1 MVEAVGELNSHNILK
16 VPIARVGSW
25 KHDTYGTVAFT
36 AQDFSDAITNFN
48 EGALGFEPHLTF
60 GHLDEEPNSTD
71 SARKRGDLKYLMVD
85 GDNLDGYF
93 NVPPGTADIV
103 AGGGYEYSS
112 GEFIRNLLD
121 KGNGERRGMA
131 ISRVALTN
139 TPYLPWGVDGKI
151 QLLSHGRAGSPDG
164 GDTPVEVITSVIR
177 LSTNIQGEV
186 NMTGQSIPEQASP
199 TTGAAT
205 SIPEAIPQV
214 AVPVELAPVIN
225 AITPSTNIPQAVASA
240 ASTLHPGVDVEAI
253 TAAVMA
259 KVKADQE
266 RVKEEEARAKA
277 VVDAETER
285 VSALAKAE
293 LVELRERLAKA
304 ETNASMYSNHASRAA
319 QEAEVNQLMS
329 MGASAVIV
337 NRYAAIRQA
346 LESKGEVVKLS
357 QGGVEVETSLM
368 DSIRDLLV
376 GALQQTP
383 VVTHQI
389 GLAGMPTEQEGG
401 VEGYL
406 KKVAAENRQKATR
419 TSI

>member
-1 MVEAVGELNSHNILK
+1 MVEAMGELNSHNILK
-16 VPIARVGSW
+16 VPIAKVGSW

-36 AQDFSDAITNFN
+36 AQDFTDAITNFN
-48 EGALGFEPHLTF
+48 ERALGFETHLTF

-71 SARKRGDLKYLMVD
+71 SARKRGDLKYLMVN

-93 NVPPGTADIV
+93 NVAPGTANIV
-103 AGGGYEYSS
+103 AEGGYEYSS

-139 TPYLPWGVDGKI
+139 TPYLPWGVDEKV
-151 QLLSHGRAGSPDG
+151 QLLSQ
-164 GDTPVEVITSVIR
+164 GDAPVEVITSVMR
-177 LSTNIQGEV
+177 LSTNIQGEI

-214 AVPVELAPVIN
+214 AIPVELAPVIN

-253 TAAVMA
+253 TTAILA

-293 LVELRERLAKA
+293 LVELRDRLAKA

-383 VVTHQI
+383 VVTHQV